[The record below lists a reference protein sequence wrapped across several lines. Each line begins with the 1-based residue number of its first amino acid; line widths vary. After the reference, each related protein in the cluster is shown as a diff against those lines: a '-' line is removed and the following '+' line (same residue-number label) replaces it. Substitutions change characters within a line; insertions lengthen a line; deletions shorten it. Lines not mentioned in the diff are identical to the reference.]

1 MFREMRRKK
10 QLLPLEE
17 TIALIDNATCAII
30 GVIGDEGYPYT
41 FPISHALDK
50 EGEKIYFH
58 SARAG
63 HKIDAI
69 RKEPKVSFSVVGKDD
84 VVSAEY
90 TTYFKSAQ
98 GFGKA
103 YIVEDK
109 DERLKAFKLL
119 AEKFCRADMDRF
131 DSVMDSDG
139 PQAEIVAIDIEHVT
153 GKEAIELTNA
163 R

>member
-1 MFREMRRKK
+1 MIYNKGEISIEKIQKARQVLICLEKCGERNNSYHLKK
-10 QLLPLEE
+10 PSQ
-17 TIALIDNATCAII
+17 LIDNATCAII

-84 VVSAEY
+84 VISAEY

-98 GFGKA
+98 GFRKSLHRRGQ
-103 YIVEDK
+103 
-109 DERLKAFKLL
+109 R
-119 AEKFCRADMDRF
+119 
-131 DSVMDSDG
+131 
-139 PQAEIVAIDIEHVT
+139 
-153 GKEAIELTNA
+153 
-163 R
+163 